1 MRKRRCANCAYY
13 HKVED
18 WYYDECMQGPMTTL
32 PDDPA
37 CCMFEPIET
46 RPIDRSKIQV
56 LIDKF
61 KKGGKDE

>member
-37 CCMFEPIET
+37 CSMYKKRQTKPIEK
-46 RPIDRSKIQV
+46 SQIQK

-61 KKGGKDE
+61 KKNG